1 MLAGLLGLAL
11 VVPVGGLMASAS
23 ANSKDGPEPVC
34 VGQHY
39 SLKGNSGI
47 GKDETPVFPADYWQA
62 NTKQEPHGDQAATWP
77 NGKPGLH
84 YTSAGS
90 SGKRDWFYYTEVCE
104 TPPPTEEPSETPT
117 PTEEPSE
124 TPTPTGSA
132 TPEGSETPTPEVTVT
147 ETATATATATET
159 ATATPKPEVT
169 VTETAT
175 PEPKKPTA
183 TPKPRPKY
191 TPPTTTP
198 SKPKAPSCKEVAK
211 AMKNTTVK
219 KDGPGSQGYVCTP

>member
-104 TPPPTEEPSETPT
+104 TPPPSEEPSETPTPTEEPSETPT

-124 TPTPTGSA
+124 TPTP
-132 TPEGSETPTPEVTVT
+132 EVTV
-147 ETATATATATET
+147 TET